1 MRGPA
6 MCCRRSV
13 EEEMYRKRAEEKW
26 PGASQ
31 ANQVRKEGVGKHA
44 SSVQRLEEEGPKEDK
59 KFSQIIHNI

>member
-1 MRGPA
+1 
-6 MCCRRSV
+6 
-13 EEEMYRKRAEEKW
+13 MYRKRAEEKW
-26 PGASQ
+26 PASQ